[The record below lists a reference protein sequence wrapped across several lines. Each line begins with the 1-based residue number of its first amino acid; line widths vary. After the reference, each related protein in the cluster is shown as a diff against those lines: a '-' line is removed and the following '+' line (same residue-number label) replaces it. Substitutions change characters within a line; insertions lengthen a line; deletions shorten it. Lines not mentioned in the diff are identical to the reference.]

1 MHCKMIKL
9 NAVIDCSSVNS
20 CEKCG
25 VLHVARHD
33 NIVIDASNCSKF
45 YQNDFYFTRIES
57 PFGYKQGGKRC
68 CEGGLRIVSNG
79 SGISFYWY
87 FWSRIVL
94 EHTIKNII
102 FFKSRVKSG
111 RYQEGSIHVC
121 WCDQCFYNRTNIFG
135 ISTDS
140 GGPQPPSRLSF
151 LWTRWHQRISIPH
164 HHCYYFGFLFC
175 ETQKGTANKVGLKLK
190 EA

>member
-1 MHCKMIKL
+1 MPLIALNSTRMIFILLELRVHLATNKAESG
-9 NAVIDCSSVNS
+9 AVKEAWGSYLTDQVCHYIDILKQNS
-20 CEKCG
+20 IRT
-25 VLHVARHD
+25 H
-33 NIVIDASNCSKF
+33 
-45 YQNDFYFTRIES
+45 YQKYHF
-57 PFGYKQGGKRC
+57 
-68 CEGGLRIVSNG
+68 
-79 SGISFYWY
+79 
-87 FWSRIVL
+87 
-94 EHTIKNII
+94 

-135 ISTDS
+135 ISTVS
-140 GGPQPPSRLSF
+140 GGRQPPSRLSF

>member
-20 CEKCG
+20 YEKCG

-57 PFGYKQGGKRC
+57 PFGYKQGGMRC

-79 SGISFYWY
+79 SGMSLYWY
-87 FWSRIVL
+87 FWSRIEL

-102 FFKSRVKSG
+102 FFYLELSPAEIGKEVYVDATNVSSTEQIYSVS
-111 RYQEGSIHVC
+111 QPIVAGSNHLP
-121 WCDQCFYNRTNIFG
+121 DYLLFGLGG
-135 ISTDS
+135 IS
-140 GGPQPPSRLSF
+140 
-151 LWTRWHQRISIPH
+151 
-164 HHCYYFGFLFC
+164 GFLFLI
-175 ETQKGTANKVGLKLK
+175 TIVTILVFFSVRRRKGLQAK
-190 EA
+190 